1 VLVIWALALLM
12 QPLDSVA
19 EAATALQKGEPG
31 RAIAIAA
38 EALRTNDTA
47 ELRNILGKAYDASGQ
62 PGKAVI
68 ELQKAIHLKP
78 AHETYYFDLAQML
91 LRHQNFEAAV
101 VVLEAAKKRFS
112 DSAQLELAL
121 GVSYYGQRRFQ
132 EAVDSFVRTIDLAPE
147 VPQPYAFLGR
157 ILEHAGSRLPEIT
170 QKFDAFAKA
179 NPQTYLG
186 TFLHA
191 KALIAQLPPTGY
203 GAEAEKAQ
211 SLLEASLKLNPKNWE
226 ACFELGGLMERKR
239 EWQHAADLFARAAEL
254 NPKDP
259 TPHYRLARIYDR
271 LGQPE
276 QAAAERLLHQRLTEE
291 EKAAIERHKATVKR
305 LELTIR

>member
-1 VLVIWALALLM
+1 VLLT
-12 QPLDSVA
+12 PPSNSVA
-19 EAATALQKGEPG
+19 EATAALQKGEAG
-31 RAIAIAA
+31 RAIAIAV
-38 EALRTNDTA
+38 EGLRASDTA

-62 PGKAVI
+62 PDKAVI

-78 AHETYYFDLAQML
+78 AHEPYYFDLAQML

-101 VVLEAAKKRFS
+101 RVLEAAKKRFS
-112 DSAQLELAL
+112 ESAQLELAL
-121 GVSYYGQRRFQ
+121 GVAYYGQRRFQ
-132 EAVDSFVRTIDLAPE
+132 EAVDSFLHTIDLAPE
-147 VPQPYAFLGR
+147 VPQPYVFLGR
-157 ILEHAGSRLPEIT
+157 ILEHASSRLPEVT

-186 TFLHA
+186 AFLHA

-203 GAEAEKAQ
+203 GAQAEKAQ
-211 SLLEASLKLNPKNWE
+211 SLLESSLKLNPKNWE

-239 EWQHAADLFARAAEL
+239 EWQQAADFFTRSAEL

-271 LGQPE
+271 LDKRE
-276 QAAAERLLHQRLTEE
+276 QAAAERRLHQRLTDE